1 MIPPK
6 DSTWYQPV
14 HYHHCKIRLGEF
26 AKKMIPTL
34 EEVKWMS
41 KRFRYFAE
49 HRTFAFLL
57 KTLPWHNALAWMQ
70 KPKKYFQT
78 HASNQIMFFGQK
90 RFRRKSSEKGQK
102 KKRQKKVCENK
113 PYFYLKHN
121 QKKKFFL
128 KTNVGNLIPLQY
140 RGILRQLAL
149 QVFHF

>member
-102 KKRQKKVCENK
+102 KKRQKNVCENK

-121 QKKKFFL
+121 QKKNFFL

-149 QVFHF
+149 